1 MDFSQPAPWHF
12 FFYRF
17 VMVVRKNVLE
27 YIIALVV
34 VKNKVRLKKCL
45 KNMTKFYCP
54 NKSIYYFFKINTKI
68 STSFRRSMLIGFWI
82 DAPGADPGGRAH
94 PARAPT
100 LKLEKIWLFGVK
112 SWFFTRNTPKMF
124 APPSARRNLFKCDP
138 PPPNL
143 KSSIRP
149 CYTFLE

>member
-45 KNMTKFYCP
+45 NKKISNMTKFYCP

-68 STSFRRSMLIGFWI
+68 STTFRRSMLISFWI
-82 DAPGADPGGRAH
+82 NVPGADPGGRAH
-94 PARAPT
+94 PVRAPT
-100 LKLEKIWLFGVK
+100 LKLEKNMIVWRKIVIFHTK
-112 SWFFTRNTPKMF
+112 YPKYFRTSQFF
-124 APPSARRNLFKCDP
+124 
-138 PPPNL
+138 
-143 KSSIRP
+143 
-149 CYTFLE
+149 